1 MEVTLR
7 VTSCSKG
14 LSSSRGIA
22 VLIYWTNES
31 LLTHSFNE

>member
-7 VTSCSKG
+7 VTSKG
-14 LSSSRGIA
+14 LGSSRGIA

-31 LLTHSFNE
+31 MLTHSFNE